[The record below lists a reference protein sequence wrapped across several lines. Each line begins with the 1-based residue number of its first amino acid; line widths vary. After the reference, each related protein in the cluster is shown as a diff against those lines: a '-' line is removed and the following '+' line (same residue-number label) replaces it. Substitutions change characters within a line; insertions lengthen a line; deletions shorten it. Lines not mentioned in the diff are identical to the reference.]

1 MEKVKQIKIKRGEVS
16 DLDLITDLVAKYYEE
31 EKEVDPNSIAPQK
44 GFLAKAI
51 EKKLKEDKRYYYFLF
66 YLDDEV
72 FGLTQS
78 VVFSNGLA
86 ELILIYILPEFRGR
100 GLGKT
105 ILAATFEKLKIQ
117 GVRTIRTE
125 IRNDNFVSY
134 QLFSHFLLRPYSTTY
149 IFEI

>member
-31 EKEVDPNSIAPQK
+31 EKEVDPASITPQK

-51 EKKLKEDKRYYYFLF
+51 EKKLKEDKRYFYFLF
-66 YLDDEV
+66 YLGDKV

-86 ELILIYILPEFRGR
+86 ELILIYVLPEFRGQD
-100 GLGKT
+100 LGKT
-105 ILAATFEKLKIQ
+105 ILSATFEKLKSQ
-117 GVRTIRTE
+117 GVNTVRTE
-125 IRNDNFVSY
+125 IRNDNFISY
-134 QLFSHFLLRPYSTTY
+134 HLFSRYLLRPYSTTY
-149 IFEI
+149 VFKI